1 MGAVADPPGTHVDP
15 EQLTVVYTPNE
26 DGWITAQIREFPAA
40 ISQGP
45 TEHEAWR
52 NVLDALHD
60 LTHEPTATE
69 RLIYT
74 IQAQADRVAELAE
87 QLTEQLGPLVVR
99 TGRSVA
105 DAWERYQRTRVP

>member
-1 MGAVADPPGTHVDP
+1 MAIADPPDAGIDP
-15 EQLTVVYTPNE
+15 TRLTVVFTANP
-26 DGWITAQIREFPAA
+26 DGWVTAQIKEFPAA

-69 RLIYT
+69 RLMYA
-74 IQAQADRVAELAE
+74 IQAQADRLAELLE
-87 QLTEQLGPLVVR
+87 ELGPVIER
-99 TGRSVA
+99 TGRSISE
-105 DAWERYQRTRVP
+105 AWERHQRLRVR